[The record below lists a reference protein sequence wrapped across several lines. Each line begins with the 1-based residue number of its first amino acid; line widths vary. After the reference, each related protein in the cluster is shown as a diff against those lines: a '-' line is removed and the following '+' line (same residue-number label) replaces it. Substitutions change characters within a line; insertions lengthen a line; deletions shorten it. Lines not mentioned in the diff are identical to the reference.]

1 VEAVEAPRTNG
12 HSAAQQAA
20 PPAAPLLS
28 ADGVSYRREGRD
40 ILRGVTFTVSPGELV
55 GLIGPNGAGKS
66 TLIKVIGGLWSGA
79 EGAITLLDKP
89 LARYSSRQI
98 AQVIAQVPQITA
110 LDFPFSVRQ
119 VVMMGRNPHLGRF
132 QLETDRDRRAADD
145 ALRRTQTL
153 DLVDRLIGTLSGGE
167 RQRVLIARAL
177 TQQPRLLLLD
187 EPTANLD
194 LQHQMGIMDMVR
206 SLIREDE
213 LGVVAAVHDLELAA
227 RFCDRLV
234 LLHRGTVQAEGT
246 PDEVLTPDH
255 IRAAY
260 GVDALPYRDPI
271 TGHLRLAVLDGTL

>member
-1 VEAVEAPRTNG
+1 VNAPRTNG
-12 HSAAQQAA
+12 RSGAQQAA
-20 PPAAPLLS
+20 PLLL
-28 ADGVSYRREGRD
+28 AKGISYRREGRD
-40 ILRGVTFTVSPGELV
+40 ILRGVTFSVAPGELV

-79 EGAITLLDKP
+79 EGAITLLDRP

-98 AQVIAQVPQITA
+98 ARVIAQVPQITA
-110 LDFPFSVRQ
+110 LDFPFTVQQ

-132 QLETDRDRRAADD
+132 ELETDRDRRAAED

-194 LQHQMGIMDMVR
+194 LQHQIGIMDLIR
-206 SLIREDE
+206 SLIQEDG

-234 LLHRGTVQAEGT
+234 LVHQGTVHAEGI

-260 GVDALPYRDPI
+260 SVDARPYRDPI

>member
-1 VEAVEAPRTNG
+1 M
-12 HSAAQQAA
+12 QQAA
-20 PPAAPLLS
+20 PPATPLLW
-28 ADGVSYRREGRD
+28 AEGINYRREGRD
-40 ILRGVTFTVSPGELV
+40 ILRGVAFSVAPGELV

-66 TLIKVIGGLWSGA
+66 TLIKVIGGLWPGA

-98 AQVIAQVPQITA
+98 ARVIAQVSQITA
-110 LDFPFSVRQ
+110 LDFPFTVRQ

-132 QLETDRDRRAADD
+132 ELETERDRRAAED

-194 LQHQMGIMDMVR
+194 LLHQMGIMDMVR
-206 SLIREDE
+206 GLVQEDG

-234 LLHRGTVQAEGT
+234 LLHQGLVQAEGT
-246 PDEVLTPDH
+246 PGEVLTPDH

-260 GVDALPYRDPI
+260 GVDTRSYRDPL
-271 TGHLRLAVLDGTL
+271 TGHLRLAVLDGAL

>member
-1 VEAVEAPRTNG
+1 MVEAPRTNG
-12 HSAAQQAA
+12 RSGAQQAA
-20 PPAAPLLS
+20 PQATPLLR
-28 ADGVSYRREGRD
+28 AEGISYRREGRG
-40 ILRGVTFTVSPGELV
+40 ILCGVTCSVAPGELV

-79 EGAITLLDKP
+79 EGEITLLDKP

-110 LDFPFSVRQ
+110 LDFPFTVWQ

-132 QLETDRDRRAADD
+132 ELETDRDRRAADS

-153 DLVDRLIGTLSGGE
+153 DLADRLIGTLSGGE

-194 LQHQMGIMDMVR
+194 LQHQMGIMNMVR
-206 SLIREDE
+206 GLIREDG
-213 LGVVAAVHDLELAA
+213 LGAVAAVHDLELAA
-227 RFCDRLV
+227 HFCDRLV
-234 LLHRGTVQAEGT
+234 LLHQGTVYAEGT

-255 IRAAY
+255 LRAVY
-260 GVDALPYRDPI
+260 GVDARPYRDPI
-271 TGHLRLAVLDGTL
+271 TGHLRLAVLDGTS

>member
-1 VEAVEAPRTNG
+1 VRVPQTDGRSGAQPVAP
-12 HSAAQQAA
+12 Q
-20 PPAAPLLS
+20 AAPLLW
-28 ADGVSYRREGRD
+28 AEGISYRREGRD
-40 ILRGVTFTVSPGELV
+40 ILRGVTCSVAPGELV

-79 EGAITLLDKP
+79 EGEITLLDKP

-98 AQVIAQVPQITA
+98 ARVIAQVPQITA
-110 LDFPFSVRQ
+110 LDFPFTVRQ

-132 QLETDRDRRAADD
+132 ELETDRDRRAAND

-153 DLVDRLIGTLSGGE
+153 DLADRLIGTLSGGE

-194 LQHQMGIMDMVR
+194 LQHQMGIMNMVR
-206 SLIREDE
+206 DLIQEDG
-213 LGVVAAVHDLELAA
+213 LGAIAAVHDLELAA
-227 RFCDRLV
+227 HFCDRLV
-234 LLHRGTVQAEGT
+234 LLHQGTVYAEGA

-255 IRAAY
+255 LRAVY
-260 GVDALPYRDPI
+260 GVDARPYRDPI
-271 TGHLRLAVLDGTL
+271 TGYLRLAVLDGAS